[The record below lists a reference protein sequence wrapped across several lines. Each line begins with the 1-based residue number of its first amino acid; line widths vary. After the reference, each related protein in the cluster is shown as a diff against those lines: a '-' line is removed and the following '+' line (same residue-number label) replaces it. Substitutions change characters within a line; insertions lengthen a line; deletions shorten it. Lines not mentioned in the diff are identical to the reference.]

1 MSLPQLIILAIAAMA
16 GLAALRV
23 VRFRAGKTPLPDG
36 RGRRFF
42 LLAFVVAP
50 PVAVALLTR
59 PTADAGQLAP
69 VSVVPLYVV
78 ILTAL
83 VGLMWI
89 ASLIV
94 SVVMPGRSGKLIRF
108 ALVGNAGDPY
118 APHADPPVT
127 AKLGESIAVVASA
140 NLAFPRGRAF
150 PTEIDRAGF
159 RADWDVLETATRE
172 LEGRIADDHRIG
184 LDVAAAATATA
195 GDARSRLDT
204 LKNLA
209 LDQGQAWA
217 VA

>member
-23 VRFRAGKTPLPDG
+23 VRFRAGKSPLPDG
-36 RGRRFF
+36 RGRRLF
-42 LLAFVVAP
+42 LFAFVVAP
-50 PVAVALLTR
+50 PLTVALLTR
-59 PTADAGQLAP
+59 PTADGQLAP

-127 AKLGESIAVVASA
+127 PKLGESIAVVATA

-150 PTEIDRAGF
+150 PTEIARSGF

-184 LDVAAAATATA
+184 LDVAAAATNTA
-195 GDARSRLDT
+195 ADARSRLDT